1 MGGMD
6 AVSAGLLKRAA
17 LDVLEARPFRAPLWL
32 RSPHA
37 QTLFPHFLRRPL
49 LPPLRREEWPTGD
62 GDLLSIHHLE
72 GSADAPRVVLLHGL
86 EGGLTSS
93 YIKGLLVALRTQG
106 YPATV
111 MEHRS
116 CDGRMNSAK
125 RLYHLGE
132 TTDLARVVGEL
143 VLREPFRP
151 LVLCGFSLGGNQVLK
166 WLGESPAEIPAQV
179 RAAVAVS
186 PPFDL
191 MVSGPHMDRVLFGQY
206 TKHFLR
212 SLIPKALAKAE
223 QFPDLLDAD
232 RIRAARTFKE
242 FDTYATAALHGFAD
256 AHDYW
261 RRVSSGQF
269 LPRIE
274 VPTLLIASADDP
286 FNPSSTLPRELAAR
300 SPHLIAQLTRRG
312 GHVGF
317 VMGSPLRPRFWAD
330 EQIVAYL
337 GVLRRRITAPDTAA
351 RVPDVTHPRHAADDA

>member
-1 MGGMD
+1 MD
-6 AVSAGLLKRAA
+6 PTTAAILKARA
-17 LDVLEARPFRAPLWL
+17 LDALNANPFRAPLWL
-32 RSPHA
+32 PGGHA
-37 QTLFPHFLRRPL
+37 QTLYPHLLRRPL
-49 LPPLRREEWPTGD
+49 LPPLTREEWPTSD
-62 GDLLSIHHLE
+62 GDTLSIHHVAGRAEL
-72 GSADAPRVVLLHGL
+72 PRVLLVHGL

-93 YIKGLLVALRTQG
+93 YIKGLVVALEARG

-111 MEHRS
+111 MEQRS
-116 CDGRMNSAK
+116 CDGRMNRAK

-132 TTDLARVVGEL
+132 TTDLAHVVGEL
-143 VLREPFRP
+143 VRREPMRP

-166 WLGESPAEIPAQV
+166 WLGETPAVVPPQV
-179 RAAVAVS
+179 ISAIAVS

-223 QFPDLLDAD
+223 QFPGTLDVE
-232 RIRAARTFKE
+232 RIRRARTFQE

-261 RRVSSGQF
+261 TRVSSAQF
-269 LPRIE
+269 LPRIA

-286 FNPSSTLPRELAAR
+286 FNPGSTLPREIAAR
-300 SPHLIAQLTRRG
+300 SPYLIAQLTKRG

-317 VMGSPLRPRFWAD
+317 VTGSPRHPRFWAD
-330 EQIVAYL
+330 EQIVRFL
-337 GVLRRRITAPDTAA
+337 GCVAAPDAAIAVTDETAVGHA
-351 RVPDVTHPRHAADDA
+351 RHHA

>member
-1 MGGMD
+1 MD
-6 AVSAGLLKRAA
+6 ATSASLLKRAA
-17 LDVLEARPFRAPLWL
+17 LDALNTRPFRAPLWL
-32 RSPHA
+32 RSGHA
-37 QTLFPHFLRRPL
+37 QTLYPHLLRRPL
-49 LPPLRREEWPTGD
+49 LPPLTREQWPTSD
-62 GDLLSIHHLE
+62 GDVLSIHHLE
-72 GSADAPRVVLLHGL
+72 GRETYPRVVLIHGL

-93 YIKGLLVALRTQG
+93 YIKGLVVALHGEG

-116 CDGRMNSAK
+116 CDGRMNRAK

-132 TTDLARVVGEL
+132 TTDLAHVVTEL
-143 VLREPFRP
+143 VRREPGRR

-166 WLGESPAEIPAQV
+166 WLGESPASVPAQV
-179 RAAVAVS
+179 LSAIAVS

-223 QFPDLLDAD
+223 QFPGVLDVE
-232 RIRAARTFKE
+232 RIRRARTFKE

-256 AHDYW
+256 ARDYW
-261 RRVSSGQF
+261 TRVSSGQF
-269 LPRIE
+269 LPHIE

-286 FNPSSTLPRELAAR
+286 FNPGRTLPRELAAK
-300 SPHLIAQLTRRG
+300 SPYLIAQLTKRG

-317 VMGSPLRPRFWAD
+317 VTGSPRRPRFWAD

-337 GVLRRRITAPDTAA
+337 GVLRRRISAPDAA
-351 RVPDVTHPRHAADDA
+351 VDVADVANAGYARHHA